1 MHIKNQQACM
11 VIMEYIN
18 MNINT
23 TQKDTFTQIMN
34 ILKTI

>member
-11 VIMEYIN
+11 VIMEYMGN

-23 TQKDTFTQIMN
+23 TQKIPLLDYEYSED
-34 ILKTI
+34 